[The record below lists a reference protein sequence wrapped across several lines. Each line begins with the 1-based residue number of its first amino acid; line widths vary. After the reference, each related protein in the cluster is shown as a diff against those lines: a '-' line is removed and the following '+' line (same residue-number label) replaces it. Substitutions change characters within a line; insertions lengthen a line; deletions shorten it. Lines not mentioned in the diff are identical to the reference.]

1 MTVLLLAVAASLAQA
16 PEPRDSTRMPPPQ
29 VSSLILAPP
38 VNLSALSQ
46 SSSNPTAFK
55 TIATHTAIGT
65 GAGLLIGLLLSASA
79 TDDEST
85 VVLTWTAIGAGAG
98 LVSGVITWLLG
109 RGV

>member
-16 PEPRDSTRMPPPQ
+16 PEHRDATRTPPPP
-29 VSSLILAPP
+29 VSSLILAAPL
-38 VNLSALSQ
+38 NLSASAQ
-46 SSSNPTAFK
+46 PGASPTAFK

-65 GAGLLIGLLLSASA
+65 GAGLLIGLLLSTS
-79 TDDEST
+79 TTEDEST